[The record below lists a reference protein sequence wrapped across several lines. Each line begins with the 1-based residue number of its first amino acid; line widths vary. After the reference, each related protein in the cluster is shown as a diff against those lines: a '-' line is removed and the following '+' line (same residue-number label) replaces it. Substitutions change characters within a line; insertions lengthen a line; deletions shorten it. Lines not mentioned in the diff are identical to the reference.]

1 MDIITHTP
9 WHDGTTAV
17 SENTSQNLEEL
28 LSPAKKARLIAATDT
43 NRYTVIR

>member
-9 WHDGTTAV
+9 WHDGTTEAPK
-17 SENTSQNLEEL
+17 NTSQNLEEL

-43 NRYTVIR
+43 NRFTVIR